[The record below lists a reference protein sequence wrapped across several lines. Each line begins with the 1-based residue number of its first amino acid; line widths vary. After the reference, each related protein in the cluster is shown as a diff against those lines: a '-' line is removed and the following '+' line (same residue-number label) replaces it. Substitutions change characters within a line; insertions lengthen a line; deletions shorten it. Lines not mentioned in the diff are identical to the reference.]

1 MDAAAA
7 AAAAAAATERD
18 LMRSD
23 GNGGGSGDGVDVS
36 LGADD
41 GTADTHRHQ
50 PDTAGEDNSLSLR
63 YDKHDDV
70 CVCVGHLTGPYQHL
84 TRAHTNF

>member
-18 LMRSD
+18 LMRRSD

-36 LGADD
+36 LGVDD
-41 GTADTHRHQ
+41 ATADTHRHQ
-50 PDTAGEDNSLSLR
+50 PDTAGGDNSLSLR
-63 YDKHDDV
+63 
-70 CVCVGHLTGPYQHL
+70 CVYVS
-84 TRAHTNF
+84 TNMMMRGAFD